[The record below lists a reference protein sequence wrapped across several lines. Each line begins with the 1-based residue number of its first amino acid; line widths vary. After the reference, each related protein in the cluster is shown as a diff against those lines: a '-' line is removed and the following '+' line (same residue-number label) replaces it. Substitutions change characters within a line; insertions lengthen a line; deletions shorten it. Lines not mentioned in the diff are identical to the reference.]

1 MTTENTIII
10 FHRSKQ
16 NAEESLANQQAF
28 LENYQK
34 NFALPTVIDYITGDY
49 RHAQKITALIN
60 KQLSSKIIV
69 IINSSLSQKE
79 HDQQYDMYLFFDFL
93 KVIDRADLYL
103 MDHEGKLYREIAEPI
118 SFTDS
123 AINKN

>member
-1 MTTENTIII
+1 MTAKNTIII

-16 NAEESLANQQAF
+16 NAEESIANQQAF

-34 NFALPTVIDYITGDY
+34 SFALPTVIDYITGDY
-49 RHAQKITALIN
+49 RQTQKITALIN
-60 KQLSSKIIV
+60 KQLPSKIII

-93 KVIDRADLYL
+93 KVINRADLYL
-103 MDHEGKLYREIAEPI
+103 MDHEGKLYREIAGPI
-118 SFTDS
+118 SFIDT

>member
-16 NAEESLANQQAF
+16 NAEESIANQQAF

-34 NFALPTVIDYITGDY
+34 SFALPTVIDYITGDY
-49 RHAQKITALIN
+49 RQTQKITTLI
-60 KQLSSKIIV
+60 KLPSKIIV

-79 HDQQYDMYLFFDFL
+79 HDQQYDMYLFFNFL
-93 KVIDRADLYL
+93 KVINRADLYL
-103 MDHEGKLYREIAEPI
+103 MDHEGKLYREIAGPI
-118 SFTDS
+118 SFIDS